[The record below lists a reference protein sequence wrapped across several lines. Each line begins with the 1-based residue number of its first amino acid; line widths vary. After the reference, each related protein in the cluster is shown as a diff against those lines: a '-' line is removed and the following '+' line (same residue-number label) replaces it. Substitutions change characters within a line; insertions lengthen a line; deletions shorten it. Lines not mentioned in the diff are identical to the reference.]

1 MFHGVIPTVID
12 QNPCAHLRMPR
23 GHDLPWLVDEVVPG
37 LAAQRDDVFVGFEDP
52 VRQPVVAHELP
63 DILHRVQLGRSW
75 RQRQDGD
82 VVGDR
87 QLGRQ
92 VPTGL
97 IDDQHRMG
105 AGIDG
110 GTDLDEVRRHGVGVA
125 PGHDQPGA
133 FPLRGTDRA
142 EDIGPFGA
150 LVAGR
155 PRARA
160 TSGPSACE
168 LILLAD
174 AGFILPPQLYLDAFR
189 EPRPDLRQFGGEV
202 FFKSLDG
209 QLVLRVVARPRRDLG
224 EAERLQL
231 APDRGLVE
239 RDGERLQEPPRQV
252 LAPPAHDAVDRRD
265 RAGLNNLR
273 QCAAV
278 IGVELRGCAR

>member
-1 MFHGVIPTVID
+1 MRPF
-12 QNPCAHLRMPR
+12 AHAE

-133 FPLRGTDRA
+133 LPLRGTDRA

-168 LILLAD
+168 LIPTVIDQNPCAHL
-174 AGFILPPQLYLDAFR
+174 R
-189 EPRPDLRQFGGEV
+189 MPRDMIFHGW
-202 FFKSLDG
+202 SM
-209 QLVLRVVARPRRDLG
+209 
-224 EAERLQL
+224 RLFQ
-231 APDRGLVE
+231 AW
-239 RDGERLQEPPRQV
+239 QHS
-252 LAPPAHDAVDRRD
+252 ATMSS
-265 RAGLNNLR
+265 
-273 QCAAV
+273 
-278 IGVELRGCAR
+278 

>member
-1 MFHGVIPTVID
+1 MRPF
-12 QNPCAHLRMPR
+12 AHAE

-133 FPLRGTDRA
+133 LPLRGTDRA

-174 AGFILPPQLYLDAFR
+174 AGFILPPQD
-189 EPRPDLRQFGGEV
+189 
-202 FFKSLDG
+202 
-209 QLVLRVVARPRRDLG
+209 VVART
-224 EAERLQL
+224 
-231 APDRGLVE
+231 
-239 RDGERLQEPPRQV
+239 QV
-252 LAPPAHDAVDRRD
+252 VL
-265 RAGLNNLR
+265 
-273 QCAAV
+273 V
-278 IGVELRGCAR
+278 IGCSTSDLDT

>member
-1 MFHGVIPTVID
+1 MRPF
-12 QNPCAHLRMPR
+12 AHAE

-133 FPLRGTDRA
+133 LPLRGTDRA

-150 LVAGR
+150 LVAGAPAGACHVLAHR
-155 PRARA
+155 RVSLFFWPMRASSCHHSSIS
-160 TSGPSACE
+160 TP
-168 LILLAD
+168 
-174 AGFILPPQLYLDAFR
+174 FR

-202 FFKSLDG
+202 FF
-209 QLVLRVVARPRRDLG
+209 
-224 EAERLQL
+224 
-231 APDRGLVE
+231 
-239 RDGERLQEPPRQV
+239 
-252 LAPPAHDAVDRRD
+252 
-265 RAGLNNLR
+265 
-273 QCAAV
+273 
-278 IGVELRGCAR
+278 

>member
-1 MFHGVIPTVID
+1 MASVSHQGMT
-12 QNPCAHLRMPR
+12 N
-23 GHDLPWLVDEVVPG
+23 PG
-37 LAAQRDDVFVGFEDP
+37 L
-52 VRQPVVAHELP
+52 
-63 DILHRVQLGRSW
+63 S
-75 RQRQDGD
+75 
-82 VVGDR
+82 
-87 QLGRQ
+87 
-92 VPTGL
+92 
-97 IDDQHRMG
+97 
-105 AGIDG
+105 
-110 GTDLDEVRRHGVGVA
+110 
-125 PGHDQPGA
+125 A
-133 FPLRGTDRA
+133 FRGTDRA

-174 AGFILPPQLYLDAFR
+174 AGFILPPQLYLPFGSLARIFASSAGKFFLKASTASSFCAYGAAA
-189 EPRPDLRQFGGEV
+189 PRSWRSRAPSTR
-202 FFKSLDG
+202 
-209 QLVLRVVARPRRDLG
+209 ARPWS
-224 EAERLQL
+224 
-231 APDRGLVE
+231 VE

>member
-1 MFHGVIPTVID
+1 M
-12 QNPCAHLRMPR
+12 L
-23 GHDLPWLVDEVVPG
+23 
-37 LAAQRDDVFVGFEDP
+37 
-52 VRQPVVAHELP
+52 
-63 DILHRVQLGRSW
+63 S
-75 RQRQDGD
+75 
-82 VVGDR
+82 GDR

-150 LVAGR
+150 LVAGH

-202 FFKSLDG
+202 FFRLSLRTVCVHGMFFLDSG
-209 QLVLRVVARPRRDLG
+209 R
-224 EAERLQL
+224 
-231 APDRGLVE
+231 
-239 RDGERLQEPPRQV
+239 
-252 LAPPAHDAVDRRD
+252 
-265 RAGLNNLR
+265 
-273 QCAAV
+273 
-278 IGVELRGCAR
+278 

>member
-1 MFHGVIPTVID
+1 MRPF
-12 QNPCAHLRMPR
+12 AHAE

-189 EPRPDLRQFGGEV
+189 KPRCQRRSKISPPGRSKTSPLNVMRYAVLGGCPG
-202 FFKSLDG
+202 S
-209 QLVLRVVARPRRDLG
+209 P
-224 EAERLQL
+224 
-231 APDRGLVE
+231 
-239 RDGERLQEPPRQV
+239 
-252 LAPPAHDAVDRRD
+252 
-265 RAGLNNLR
+265 
-273 QCAAV
+273 
-278 IGVELRGCAR
+278 

>member
-1 MFHGVIPTVID
+1 
-12 QNPCAHLRMPR
+12 
-23 GHDLPWLVDEVVPG
+23 
-37 LAAQRDDVFVGFEDP
+37 
-52 VRQPVVAHELP
+52 
-63 DILHRVQLGRSW
+63 
-75 RQRQDGD
+75 
-82 VVGDR
+82 
-87 QLGRQ
+87 
-92 VPTGL
+92 
-97 IDDQHRMG
+97 MG

-209 QLVLRVVARPRRDLG
+209 QLVLRVVARPRRGLG

-231 APDRGLVE
+231 APDRGPE
-239 RDGERLQEPPRQV
+239 RRRRARWRTSPRATAPGK
-252 LAPPAHDAVDRRD
+252 LAPPAHDAVHRPD
-265 RAGLNNLR
+265 RAGLNKPPP
-273 QCAAV
+273 V
-278 IGVELRGCAR
+278 RGGDRR

>member
-1 MFHGVIPTVID
+1 MRPF
-12 QNPCAHLRMPR
+12 AHAE

-110 GTDLDEVRRHGVGVA
+110 GTDLDAPPWRRCRTR
-125 PGHDQPGA
+125 A

-142 EDIGPFGA
+142 EDISVRWSRGARGRVPRLAHRRVSLFFWPMRASCHHSSISTPFGSLA
-150 LVAGR
+150 RIFASSAGK
-155 PRARA
+155 
-160 TSGPSACE
+160 
-168 LILLAD
+168 
-174 AGFILPPQLYLDAFR
+174 
-189 EPRPDLRQFGGEV
+189 
-202 FFKSLDG
+202 FFLK
-209 QLVLRVVARPRRDLG
+209 PRRP
-224 EAERLQL
+224 ARF
-231 APDRGLVE
+231 AP
-239 RDGERLQEPPRQV
+239 
-252 LAPPAHDAVDRRD
+252 
-265 RAGLNNLR
+265 
-273 QCAAV
+273 
-278 IGVELRGCAR
+278 